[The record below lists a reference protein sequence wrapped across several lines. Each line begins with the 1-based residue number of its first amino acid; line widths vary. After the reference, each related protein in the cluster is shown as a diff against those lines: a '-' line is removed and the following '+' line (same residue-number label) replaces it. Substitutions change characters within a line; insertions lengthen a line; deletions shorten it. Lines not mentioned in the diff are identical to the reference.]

1 MGSMKRKRKRK
12 REQTLRSRTNQ
23 NDGTEVNAL
32 FTIRRLSNA
41 TLVSL
46 VNNFEMTRGKNF
58 VSTFNSLLACV
69 ASVERDRKKGKSKGG
84 FPFCAIL
91 PPPHPLLAPA
101 TQSR

>member
-1 MGSMKRKRKRK
+1 MGSMKRKRK

-58 VSTFNSLLACV
+58 VLTFNSLLACV
-69 ASVERDRKKGKSKGG
+69 ASVERDRKEGKSKE
-84 FPFCAIL
+84 
-91 PPPHPLLAPA
+91 
-101 TQSR
+101 